1 MLHHKRIRGGREDE
15 EEDYLM
21 VAHTYGVNR
30 LTAKGIV
37 ARCIREGRTQERPR
51 GGRNNVRVDDEMSDC
66 LDEIISQSCLLTLSR
81 VTVNGGDGYHSNS
94 RSIPHCRKDIV
105 RYAD

>member
-30 LTAKGIV
+30 FTAKGIL

-51 GGRNNVRVDDEMSDC
+51 GGGNNVRVDDEMRDC

-81 VTVNGGDGYHSNS
+81 VTVNKGDGYHSNS
-94 RSIPHCRKDIV
+94 QGHCTGC
-105 RYAD
+105 

>member
-30 LTAKGIV
+30 FTAKGIL

-51 GGRNNVRVDDEMSDC
+51 GGGNNVRVDDEMRDC
-66 LDEIISQSCLLTLSR
+66 LMKSSVKAAYSHFLE
-81 VTVNGGDGYHSNS
+81 
-94 RSIPHCRKDIV
+94 
-105 RYAD
+105 

>member
-21 VAHTYGVNR
+21 VAQ
-30 LTAKGIV
+30 GIL

-51 GGRNNVRVDDEMSDC
+51 GGGNNVRVDDEMRDC

-81 VTVNGGDGYHSNS
+81 VTVNGGHGYHSNS
-94 RSIPHCRKDIV
+94 QGHCTGC
-105 RYAD
+105 